1 MKMAHD
7 DACAL
12 KKALEPELHCRIEE
26 AQESQIAL
34 YSIAVS
40 LKRIADA
47 LERGNRGLDPW

>member
-47 LERGNRGLDPW
+47 LERGDRRLDPW